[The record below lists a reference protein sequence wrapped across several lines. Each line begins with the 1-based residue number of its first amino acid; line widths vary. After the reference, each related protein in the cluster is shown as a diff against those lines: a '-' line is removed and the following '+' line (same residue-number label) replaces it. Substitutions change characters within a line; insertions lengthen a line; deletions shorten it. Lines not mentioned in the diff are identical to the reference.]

1 VPDDTYTLTVTIDA
15 TPDEADARV
24 RKALQAEGFGIL
36 TEIDVE
42 ATLRT
47 KLGEEV
53 GPYRILGACN
63 PALAHRAIALDPD
76 IGAMLPC
83 NVVIRANP
91 DGGTDVAAADP
102 AAMLAVGPANLD
114 EIAADARAR
123 IQRALQAISD

>member
-1 VPDDTYTLTVTIDA
+1 VPDDTYTLTVTVDA

-24 RKALQAEGFGIL
+24 RDALQAEGFGIL

-47 KLGEEV
+47 KLGEEI

-63 PALAHRAIALDPD
+63 PALAHRAISIDPD
-76 IGAMLPC
+76 VGAMLPC

-91 DGGTDVAAADP
+91 DGGTDVVAADP

-114 EIAADARAR
+114 DIAADARAR
-123 IQRALQAISD
+123 IQRALQAISA